1 MTRGVAAALL
11 FVLSAAVL
19 VMEILAARLLAPVV
33 GLSLETY
40 TAIIGVVLAGISVGH
55 AVGGQLADRYGW
67 ELVLAPCVAA
77 GGLLAL
83 GIVPTITILGESVED
98 PGVIDAVAL
107 ALAAFFLPTAALSAA
122 APIVTKAQ
130 LQDLDETGRVVGSLS
145 AWSTAGALVGTFL
158 TGFVLVVSFPTSRIL
173 YTVGGLLVVLA
184 VLLMPRKSG
193 RWRGSAIVIATVLTG
208 VLPAA
213 LPGRCH
219 TETPYYC
226 VRIRA
231 SRVNPNARV
240 LSLDRL
246 SHSYVDLED
255 KDRLGFRYQRVVASI
270 LDALPAGE
278 QPPRVLH
285 IGGGGFAFP
294 RYVAAT
300 QPGSYNRVLELD
312 PELPTIAAEQLDFD
326 LESADVSSGDAR
338 ASLRSE
344 PVGRYDLVVSDAFG
358 SLDPPWHL
366 ATAEAARLVRRALS
380 PNGVYAMN
388 IVDSGSLKFLGAG
401 VATLRAV
408 FPVVA
413 VVVPPRGSAE
423 EPSNSIIVA
432 SARPVDLDLDP
443 ADGRV
448 LTTVKVEHLVADAP
462 VLTDDFAPVERLI
475 SRRRS

>member
-1 MTRGVAAALL
+1 MTRGFAAALL
-11 FVLSAAVL
+11 FVLSGAVL

-67 ELVLAPCVAA
+67 RLVLAPCIAA
-77 GGLLAL
+77 GGLLTLA
-83 GIVPTITILGESVED
+83 IVPAITILGEGVDD

-107 ALAAFFLPTAALSAA
+107 ALAAFFFPTAALSAA

-130 LQDLDETGRVVGSLS
+130 LQDLEETGRVVGSLS

-158 TGFVLVVSFPTSRIL
+158 TGFVFVVSFRTSRIL
-173 YTVGGLLVVLA
+173 YTLGASLVVLA
-184 VLLMPRKSG
+184 ILLLPRSR
-193 RWRGSAIVIATVLTG
+193 RWRGSAIVIVALLAG

-213 LPGRCH
+213 IPGRCH
-219 TETPYYC
+219 TETPYYR

-231 SRVNPNARV
+231 SRVNPDARV

-255 KDRLGFRYQRVVASI
+255 KAKLGFRYQRVVASI
-270 LDALPAGE
+270 LEALPAGE
-278 QPPRVLH
+278 QPARVLH

-294 RYVAAT
+294 RYVAARN
-300 QPGSYNRVLELD
+300 PGSYNRVLELD
-312 PELPTIAAEQLDFD
+312 PELPNIAAERLDFD

-344 PVGRYDLVVSDAFG
+344 PAGHYDLVVSDAFG

-366 ATAEAARLVRRALS
+366 ATAEAARLVRRTLS
-380 PNGVYAMN
+380 RTGVFAMN
-388 IVDSGSLKFLGAG
+388 IVDAGSLEFLGAG
-401 VATLRAV
+401 VATLRSV
-408 FPVVA
+408 FPYVA
-413 VVVPPRGSAE
+413 VIVPPRGSAE

-432 SARPVDLDLDP
+432 SARPVELDLDP
-443 ADGRV
+443 DDGRV
-448 LTTVKVEHLVADAP
+448 LTTVEVERLVDDAP

-475 SRRRS
+475 SRRR

>member
-1 MTRGVAAALL
+1 MTRRVAAALL

-40 TAIIGVVLAGISVGH
+40 TAIIGVVLAGISLGH
-55 AVGGQLADRYGW
+55 AVGGRLADRYGW
-67 ELVLAPCVAA
+67 RLVLAPCVAA

-83 GIVPTITILGESVED
+83 AIVPTITILGEGVDD
-98 PGVIDAVAL
+98 PGIIDAVAL

-145 AWSTAGALVGTFL
+145 AWSTAGALAGTFL
-158 TGFVLVVSFPTSRIL
+158 TGFVFVVSFRTSRIL
-173 YTVGGLLVVLA
+173 YTLGGFLVVLA
-184 VLLMPRKSG
+184 VLLLPRS
-193 RWRGSAIVIATVLTG
+193 RIWQASAIVVAIVLAAG

-219 TETPYYC
+219 EETPYYC

-231 SRVNPNARV
+231 SRVNSSARI

-255 KDRLGFRYQRVVASI
+255 KARLGFRYQRVVASM
-270 LDALPAGE
+270 LDSLPAGE
-278 QPPRVLH
+278 RPVRVLH

-300 QPGSYNRVLELD
+300 HPGSHNRVLELD
-312 PELPTIAAEQLDFD
+312 PELPTIASEQLDFD

-344 PVGRYDLVVSDAFG
+344 PAGRYDLVVSDAFG

-366 ATAEAARLVRRALS
+366 ATAESARLVRRTLS
-380 PNGVYAMN
+380 PSGVYAMN
-388 IVDSGSLKFLGAG
+388 IVDADSLKFLGAG
-401 VATLRAV
+401 VATLRSV
-408 FPVVA
+408 FPHVA
-413 VVVPPRGSAE
+413 VIVPPRGSTE
-423 EPSNSIIVA
+423 EPSNSIVAA
-432 SARPVDLDLDP
+432 SARRVEFRPDP
-443 ADGRV
+443 SDGRV
-448 LTTVKVEHLVADAP
+448 MTTAEVEELIDGAP

-475 SRRRS
+475 SRRR

>member
-1 MTRGVAAALL
+1 MTRGLAAGLL
-11 FVLSAAVL
+11 FFLSAAVL
-19 VMEILAARLLAPVV
+19 VMEILGARLLAPVV

-55 AVGGQLADRYGW
+55 ALGGQLADRYGW
-67 ELVLAPCVAA
+67 QQVLAPCVAA

-83 GIVPTITILGESVED
+83 GIVPTIALLGEGIDE
-98 PGVIDAVAL
+98 PGVVDAVAL

-122 APIVTKAQ
+122 SPIVTKAQ

-145 AWSTAGALVGTFL
+145 AWSTAGALAGTFL
-158 TGFVLVVSFPTSRIL
+158 TGFVFVVSFPTSRIL
-173 YTVGGLLVVLA
+173 YTLGGILA
-184 VLLMPRKSG
+184 VVAAALWPRKSR
-193 RWRGSAIVIATVLTG
+193 RWRGSAIAIVIVLAE
-208 VLPAA
+208 VLPSA
-213 LPGRCH
+213 LPGRCQ

-255 KDRLGFRYQRVVASI
+255 ERRLGFRYQRVVASI
-270 LDALPAGE
+270 LAALPARQQGLS
-278 QPPRVLH
+278 VLH

-294 RYVAAT
+294 RYVTAT
-300 QPGSYNRVLELD
+300 HPDSYNRVLELD
-312 PELPTIAAEQLDFD
+312 PDLPNIAAKELDFA
-326 LESADVSSGDAR
+326 LESTDVSSGDAR
-338 ASLRSE
+338 ARLRGE
-344 PVGRYDLVVSDAFG
+344 PAARYDLVVSDAFG

-366 ATAEAARLVRRALS
+366 ATAEAAWLVRRALS
-380 PNGVYAMN
+380 SDGVYAMN
-388 IVDSGSLKFLGAG
+388 IVDAGALKFLGAG
-401 VATLRAV
+401 VATLRSV
-408 FPVVA
+408 FPAVA

-423 EPSNSIIVA
+423 EPANSIIVA

-443 ADGRV
+443 GDGRV
-448 LTTVKVEHLVADAP
+448 LTTAEVDHLVNDAP

-475 SRRRS
+475 SRRR